1 LTAQRWTTRLGG
13 DVNRPTARAS
23 QAGNRGLALAVLV
36 GLVLLAGCAGPR
48 AGTSPSSTG
57 PSTPVSASPTDT
69 TPPDSPSPSTA
80 PSPNLIAHPAD
91 GESVHGPTVQVSGV
105 GTAFEANL
113 VWEVTDAA
121 THESISKGST
131 TAGANGAIGPFS
143 FAVTLD
149 PSDYVLEIWEPDAAG
164 LAVDPH
170 HNSTSVTFTV
180 D

>member
-1 LTAQRWTTRLGG
+1 M
-13 DVNRPTARAS
+13 NRPMARAS
-23 QAGNRGLALAVLV
+23 QAGTGGLALAVLL

-48 AGTSPSSTG
+48 AAASPSSTG
-57 PSTPVSASPTDT
+57 PIAPASASPTET
-69 TPPDSPSPSTA
+69 TPPDSPSPSTT
-80 PSPNLIAHPAD
+80 PGPNVIAHPAD
-91 GESVHGPTVQVSGV
+91 GETVHGPTVQVSGV

-121 THESISKGST
+121 THESMAKGFT
-131 TAGANGAIGPFS
+131 TAGANGVVGPFS
-143 FAVTLD
+143 FTVTLD
-149 PSDYVLEIWEPDAAG
+149 PDDYVLEIWEPDVAG

>member
-1 LTAQRWTTRLGG
+1 
-13 DVNRPTARAS
+13 VNRPTARAS

-36 GLVLLAGCAGPR
+36 GLVLLAGCADPR

-80 PSPNLIAHPAD
+80 PSPNVIAHPAD

-121 THESISKGST
+121 THESISKGFT

>member
-1 LTAQRWTTRLGG
+1 
-13 DVNRPTARAS
+13 VNRPTARAS

-48 AGTSPSSTG
+48 AGTSPSSS
-57 PSTPVSASPTDT
+57 PSSTAPSAPVSASPTDT

-80 PSPNLIAHPAD
+80 PSPNVIAHPAD

-121 THESISKGST
+121 THESISKGFT
-131 TAGANGAIGPFS
+131 TAGANGVIGPFS
-143 FAVTLD
+143 FTVTLD
-149 PSDYVLEIWEPDAAG
+149 PDDYVLEIWEPDVAG

-170 HNSTSVTFTV
+170 HNSTWVTFTV